1 MMAVTSMNGADPRKR
16 PMDVGTTGLGVAA
29 MCVLAF
35 LYTPIVT
42 LIIFSFNSNSI
53 TRLPLESFTFDW
65 YTKALGNSDL
75 MDALWN
81 SVFVGSFAVVIC
93 LAIGIPTALAL
104 DRYDFPGKT
113 VFRRLVILPITLP
126 GLITGVSMLT
136 FFRSVGVDLSIW
148 TVIIGHGTA
157 LTAIVVTNVF
167 ARLQRFDR
175 RVEEASAD
183 LGATPLQT
191 FWFVTLPNIRSAI
204 IGSSLISFTL
214 SFDEI
219 PVTFFLTGRDNT
231 LPMYIWSVIR
241 RGITPEINA
250 IGTIIVV
257 VSIAL
262 ILISVFMMYNE
273 NEKAGPVTR

>member
-1 MMAVTSMNGADPRKR
+1 MAVVSMNGAGLRKR
-16 PMDVGTTGLGVAA
+16 PLDIGTTGLGVAA

-35 LYTPIVT
+35 LYVPIVT
-42 LIIFSFNSNSI
+42 LIMFSFNSNSI

-65 YTKALGNSDL
+65 YIKAFNNPDL
-75 MDALWN
+75 MTALWN
-81 SVFVGSFAVVIC
+81 SLIVGSAAVVIC
-93 LAIGIPTALAL
+93 LVIGIPTALAL

-136 FFRSVGVDLSIW
+136 FFREVDIQLSMW
-148 TVIIGHGTA
+148 TVIVGHGTA

-175 RVEEASAD
+175 RIEEASAD
-183 LGATPLQT
+183 LGATPWQT
-191 FWFVTLPNIRSAI
+191 FRFVTLPNIKSAI

-250 IGTIIVV
+250 IGTVIVV

-262 ILISVFMMYNE
+262 ILISVFMMYDE
-273 NEKAGPVTR
+273 NEKSGPVRK